1 MVQSSY
7 PFYHIRFRARFPL
20 LRVGLFDKS
29 SSKTSSPLRAMLRV
43 SRVHIFFLSF
53 CITSYHDFLGL
64 PDLFC
69 ATTFSLRTSEIQP
82 VLRSTCPNHLIL
94 PVRSTTSKSWMPSF
108 VRRESEL
115 TSSFALTLQIQR
127 IMARSLRRRRFSV
140 SAFMAQ
146 VSAACSIT
154 LLTHDEYTLPLVRR
168 GTWRLVRRGSNC
180 RNLPHAHLQR
190 VIAAS
195 SQPPMQRAYLQGSR
209 TLGQL
214 RAFRFQPQPLRSVF
228 HQ

>member
-1 MVQSSY
+1 MKLHQLLSFIIIIIISVLEPVFLYRGLGFLTSLPRRRPLHSERFWGSAESISS
-7 PFYHIRFRARFPL
+7 
-20 LRVGLFDKS
+20 
-29 SSKTSSPLRAMLRV
+29 
-43 SRVHIFFLSF
+43 FFLSF
-53 CITSYHDFLGL
+53 IITSSHDFLGL

-127 IMARSLRRRRFSV
+127 IMARSLRRRQFSV

-195 SQPPMQRAYLQGSR
+195 SQPPPAESISPR
-209 TLGQL
+209 
-214 RAFRFQPQPLRSVF
+214 
-228 HQ
+228 